1 MHTGDDVIYWIT
13 EIVVIFSLIVS
24 LRVKIYIYIMSFK
37 RLYDYKREFDQRYL
51 RTMINNVRNILKTNS
66 LFRLEVK
73 LREFP
78 IVYFFKFKNM
88 LEPNS

>member
-1 MHTGDDVIYWIT
+1 MHTGGDVIYWIT
-13 EIVVIFSLIVS
+13 EIVVIFSLIFS
-24 LRVKIYIYIMSFK
+24 LRVKNIYILCFK
-37 RLYDYKREFDQRYL
+37 RLYDYKREFYQRYL